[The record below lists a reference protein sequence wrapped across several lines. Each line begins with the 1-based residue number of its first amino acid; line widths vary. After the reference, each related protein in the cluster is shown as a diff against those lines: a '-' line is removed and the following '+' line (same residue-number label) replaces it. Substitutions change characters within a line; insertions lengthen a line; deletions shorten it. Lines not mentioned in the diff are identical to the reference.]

1 MGTIKD
7 AVKRECRKQGI
18 TQVDLATMCGMKTGN
33 LSNQIS
39 RDETVQLGLVK
50 KICQNL
56 NVSIGLL
63 LNENS
68 YGEEA
73 NPKHEEF
80 EDMIYDQLRA
90 VLADGNE
97 EVIESIIGKI
107 GREYLDLTQKK
118 GLSRDSSSKGE

>member
-1 MGTIKD
+1 MGAIKD

-39 RDETVQLGLVK
+39 RDDTVQLGLVK

-56 NVSIGLL
+56 TISIGSL
-63 LNENS
+63 LNES
-68 YGEEA
+68 SDVEE
-73 NPKHEEF
+73 NLNQGEF
-80 EDMIYDQLRA
+80 EDMIYEQLRA
-90 VLADGNE
+90 VLADGDS

-107 GREYLDLTQKK
+107 GREFLDITQKK
-118 GLSRDSSSKGE
+118 GLSRASSNKRE

>member
-1 MGTIKD
+1 MGAIKD

-56 NVSIGLL
+56 TISIGSL
-63 LNENS
+63 LNES
-68 YGEEA
+68 SDVEE
-73 NPKHEEF
+73 NLNQGEF
-80 EDMIYDQLRA
+80 EDMIYEQLRA
-90 VLADGNE
+90 VLADGDS

-107 GREYLDLTQKK
+107 GREFLDITQKK
-118 GLSRDSSSKGE
+118 GLSRASSNKRE

>member
-1 MGTIKD
+1 MGAIKD

-39 RDETVQLGLVK
+39 RDDTVQLGLVK

-56 NVSIGLL
+56 TISIGSL
-63 LNENS
+63 LNES
-68 YGEEA
+68 SDVEE
-73 NPKHEEF
+73 NLNQGEF
-80 EDMIYDQLRA
+80 EDMIYEQLRA
-90 VLADGNE
+90 VLADGDS

-107 GREYLDLTQKK
+107 GREFLNITQKK
-118 GLSRDSSSKGE
+118 GLSRASSNKRE

>member
-39 RDETVQLGLVK
+39 RDDTVQLGLVK

-56 NVSIGLL
+56 TISIGSL
-63 LNENS
+63 LNES
-68 YGEEA
+68 SDVEE
-73 NPKHEEF
+73 NLNQGEF
-80 EDMIYDQLRA
+80 EDMIYEQLRA
-90 VLADGNE
+90 VLADGDS

-107 GREYLDLTQKK
+107 GREFLDITQKK
-118 GLSRDSSSKGE
+118 GLSRASSNKRE